1 MRDMEMGGRKILIT
15 IPEEAYKV
23 LEGMADESGLRVSTF
38 VRADILKMARSGGNT
53 DRDRRQITVDV
64 TNYRELSDYMECKKF
79 GSIGSFATFAME
91 QYMTKYPAKS
101 KKKEEMEN

>member
-1 MRDMEMGGRKILIT
+1 MGGRKILIT

-64 TNYRELSDYMECKKF
+64 TNYRELSGYVEQKHF

-91 QYMTKYPAKS
+91 SVMQRNPLTEAQKTRIGKS
-101 KKKEEMEN
+101 IG